1 VELVTQG
8 TLAERIRAAK
18 AGIPAFYPPT
28 GAVTL
33 LAEGKDVR
41 EFDGVKARLEYPLKA
56 DFALVRAYRRTG
68 GELVY
73 QGSSRNFNEV
83 MAGAATVTIAEV
95 DEIVELGDI
104 DPEAVATPAIYVNR
118 IVSRETAGE
127 ED

>member
-1 VELVTQG
+1 
-8 TLAERIRAAK
+8 
-18 AGIPAFYPPT
+18 
-28 GAVTL
+28 
-33 LAEGKDVR
+33 
-41 EFDGVKARLEYPLKA
+41 
-56 DFALVRAYRRTG
+56 
-68 GELVY
+68 
-73 QGSSRNFNEV
+73 